1 MAEPIGVGLFQS
13 ALNFVG
19 ETGNQFIGHEFWQK
33 RFDEMQQGQ
42 KDLYEYS
49 HDYTAEM
56 NRLARAGLNPNL
68 VYGSMSGSSPMPGG
82 TSAPLSSSNYTTPDV
97 ASLAANLSH
106 ANALDADANLK
117 NAEAGYY
124 NKMSNRYDEVID
136 WTIKR
141 QDAEIKSL
149 AHSIEVGE
157 SEIAFKNAQ
166 TLLSLAMKSF
176 TEGQIGLQEFQ
187 RRNLAAQTALFQS
200 QAKQADANA
209 LVLSNE
215 AAISSLEARY
225 LELFY
230 DGDHMKEL
238 SQAEYESAVNQFKYT
253 AARVAAKES
262 IEGSKATQWIDWILG
277 ELGQIFGGA
286 RDLSAAHRNFVRS
299 KILK

>member
-1 MAEPIGVGLFQS
+1 MDDFGVGLFQS

-42 KDLYEYS
+42 KELYEYS

-82 TSAPLSSSNYTTPDV
+82 TSAPMSPSSYTTPDV
-97 ASLAANLSH
+97 ASIAANLSH

-136 WTIKR
+136 WTIAK
-141 QDAEIKSL
+141 QKAEVNSL
-149 AHSIEVGE
+149 AHQLKVGD
-157 SEIAFKNAQ
+157 SDIRYKNSMTYLNAAHEQ
-166 TLLSLAMKSF
+166 FLRV
-176 TEGQIGLQEFQ
+176 QIDLQSYQ
-187 RRNLAAQTALFQS
+187 KRNIAAQTILFQAQTNQS
-200 QAKQADANA
+200 SANA
-209 LVLSNE
+209 DLFSNE
-215 AAISSLEARY
+215 AAITELESKY

-230 DGDHMKEL
+230 SGNQLKDL
-238 SQAEYESAVNQFKYT
+238 SQAEYESAINQFKYT

-262 IEGSKATQWIDWILG
+262 IEGSKVTQWIDWVLG

-286 RDLSAAHRNFVRS
+286 RDVSTAHRNFR
-299 KILK
+299 KIK